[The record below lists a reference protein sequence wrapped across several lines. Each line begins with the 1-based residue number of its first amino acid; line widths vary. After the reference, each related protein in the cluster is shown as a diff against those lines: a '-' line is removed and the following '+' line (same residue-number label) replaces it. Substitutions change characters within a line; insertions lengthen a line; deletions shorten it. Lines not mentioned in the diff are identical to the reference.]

1 MALIPKLRRSINR
14 ISLVVCLAAAPTY
27 AEARYLTAI
36 DGAYSIASRALP
48 GTLSGIYSSD
58 AAEYNFTDYGG
69 RFYWLKDDY
78 GIGVSLGLYSAFN
91 ARALLSATSGTTVD
105 FVQRQNTASG
115 STYQF
120 AQGNYRLGLG
130 WVPLL
135 ARYRRAWFGDFLFA
149 EVGTGPA
156 YGFGALEYTVSAT
169 AATSTLSE
177 TRYHK
182 YNEWGWMTSLMLG
195 ANFKLSPGL
204 SLQVFIE
211 GAWVYAK
218 IRNPN
223 LLQSDS
229 ISWSQYFVRPGL
241 AVAFSF

>member
-1 MALIPKLRRSINR
+1 MAWIPKLRRSINR
-14 ISLVVCLAAAPTY
+14 ISFVFTIVSAPLW
-27 AEARYLTAI
+27 AEAHYLTAI
-36 DGAYSIASRALP
+36 DGAYSIASKNLP
-48 GTLSGIYSSD
+48 GALSAVYSAD

-69 RFYWLKDDY
+69 RFYWLKDDF
-78 GIGVSLGLYSAFN
+78 GVGLSLGLYSAFN
-91 ARALLSATSGTTVD
+91 ARALIAPASQVSSE
-105 FVQRQNTASG
+105 FNQRQNTTG
-115 STYQF
+115 YQF
-120 AQGNYRLGLG
+120 SHGNYRLGLG
-130 WVPLL
+130 WVPLM

-149 EVGTGPA
+149 EAGTGPA

-169 AATSTLSE
+169 AGSSTLSE

-195 ANFKLSPGL
+195 TNFKLSPGL

-211 GAWVYAK
+211 GAFIYAK

-223 LLQSDS
+223 LLQTDS

-241 AVAFSF
+241 AVVFSF

>member
-14 ISLVVCLAAAPTY
+14 ISLAVSLCSLPLW

-36 DGAYSIASRALP
+36 DGAYSMASTALP
-48 GTLSGIYSSD
+48 GTLSGIDSSD
-58 AAEYNFTDYGG
+58 VAEYNFTDYGG

-78 GIGVSLGLYSAFN
+78 GIGLSTGLYSAFN
-91 ARALLSATSGTTVD
+91 ARALIASTSQISTE
-105 FVQRQNTASG
+105 FNQRQNTTG
-115 STYQF
+115 YQF
-120 AQGNYRLGLG
+120 SQGNYRLGLG

-135 ARYRRAWFGDFLFA
+135 ARYRRAWFGDFFFA
-149 EVGTGPA
+149 EAGTGPA

-169 AATSTLSE
+169 AGSSTLSE

-182 YNEWGWMTSLMLG
+182 YNEWGWMASLMLG
-195 ANFKLSPGL
+195 TNFKLSPGL

-211 GAWVYAK
+211 GAWLYAK

>member
-14 ISLVVCLAAAPTY
+14 ISLAVCFAAAPVY

-36 DGAYSIASRALP
+36 DGVYSLAAKALP
-48 GTLSGIYSSD
+48 STLSGVYSGD
-58 AAEYNFTDYGG
+58 TAEYNFTDYGG

-78 GIGVSLGLYSAFN
+78 GIGISLGLYSAFN
-91 ARALLSATSGTTVD
+91 ARALIAPASQVGSE
-105 FVQRQNTASG
+105 FNQRQNTTG
-115 STYQF
+115 YQF
-120 AQGNYRLGLG
+120 AQGNYRLGLS

-135 ARYRRAWFGDFLFA
+135 AKYRRAWFADFLFA
-149 EVGTGPA
+149 EAGTGPA

-169 AATSTLSE
+169 AGTSTLSE

-195 ANFKLSPGL
+195 TNFKLSPGL

-241 AVAFSF
+241 AVAFRF

>member
-1 MALIPKLRRSINR
+1 MTSIPKLRCSINR
-14 ISLVVCLAAAPTY
+14 ISFVLGLVSAPLW
-27 AEARYLTAI
+27 ADAHYLTAI
-36 DGAYSIASRALP
+36 DGAYSMASKALP
-48 GTLSGIYSSD
+48 VALSGVYSAD

-78 GIGVSLGLYSAFN
+78 GIGLSLGLYSAFN
-91 ARALLSATSGTTVD
+91 ARALIATASSLSTD
-105 FVQRQNTASG
+105 FNARQNTAG
-115 STYQF
+115 YQF

-135 ARYRRAWFGDFLFA
+135 ARYRRAWFGDFFFA
-149 EVGTGPA
+149 EAGTGPA

-169 AATSTLSE
+169 AGSSTLSD

-182 YNEWGWMTSLMLG
+182 YHEWGWMMSLILG
-195 ANFKLSPGL
+195 TNFKLSPGL

-211 GAWVYAK
+211 GAWIYAK

-223 LLQSDS
+223 LLQTDS

>member
-1 MALIPKLRRSINR
+1 MTSITKLRRSINR
-14 ISLVVCLAAAPTY
+14 ISIAVCIVSAPLAATP
-27 AEARYLTAI
+27 RYLTAI
-36 DGAYSIASRALP
+36 DGVYSVASKALP
-48 GTLSGIYSSD
+48 ASLSGVYSAD

-78 GIGVSLGLYSAFN
+78 GFGISLGLYSAFN
-91 ARALLSATSGTTVD
+91 ARALINAASGASAD
-105 FVQRQNTASG
+105 FVQRQNAATG
-115 STYQF
+115 SAYQF

-149 EVGTGPA
+149 EAGTGPA
-156 YGFGALEYTVSAT
+156 YGFGAVEYTISAT
-169 AATSTLSE
+169 AGASTLSE

-182 YNEWGWMTSLMLG
+182 YNEWGWMTNLMLG
-195 ANFKLSPGL
+195 TNFHLATGL
-204 SLQVFIE
+204 SVQIFIE
-211 GAWVYAK
+211 GAWIYAK

-223 LLQSDS
+223 LLISDS
-229 ISWSQYFVRPGL
+229 VNWSQFLVRPGL